1 MARHSLAV
9 ALLAL
14 TLAACGGSRAA
25 TTSSSGS
32 GTSQYT
38 RQVQGYLANIAS
50 AAEKQGFRRVVA
62 GPVFGTLDDDAK
74 ASHEMTVV
82 SGVDYV
88 LFGACDNDCTDVDLI
103 VYDQNGQLVKRDI
116 LADDKPVV
124 MFTAARSAK
133 YRVEVVMA
141 VCRTEPCRYG
151 LQLNAK

>member
-1 MARHSLAV
+1 MVRHSLAV

-14 TLAACGGSRAA
+14 SLSACGGSRASA
-25 TTSSSGS
+25 TTGT
-32 GTSQYT
+32 GTSEYT

-50 AAEKQGFRRVVA
+50 AAEKQGFRRVVG
-62 GPVFGTLDDDAK
+62 GPVFGSLDDDEK
-74 ASHEMTVV
+74 SSHDMTVV

-103 VYDQNGQLVKRDI
+103 VYDQNNRMVKRDI

-124 MFTAARSAK
+124 MFTAERSAK
-133 YRVEVVMA
+133 YRIEVVMA
-141 VCRTEPCRYG
+141 VCSTEPCRYG

>member
-1 MARHSLAV
+1 MVRHSLAV
-9 ALLAL
+9 AVLAL
-14 TLAACGGSRAA
+14 SLTACGGSRAA
-25 TTSSSGS
+25 TTSGS

-50 AAEKQGFRRVVA
+50 AAEKQGFTRVVG
-62 GPVFGTLDDDAK
+62 GPVFGSLDDDEK
-74 ASHEMTVV
+74 SSHEMTVV
-82 SGVDYV
+82 AGVDYV

-103 VYDQNGQLVKRDI
+103 VYDQNNRLVKRDI

-133 YRVEVVMA
+133 YRIEVVMA
-141 VCRTEPCRYG
+141 VCSTEPCRYG

>member
-1 MARHSLAV
+1 MVRHSLAV

-14 TLAACGGSRAA
+14 TLAACGGGSRAA
-25 TTSSSGS
+25 TTSSGT

-50 AAEKQGFRRVVA
+50 AAEKQGFRRVVG
-62 GPVFGTLDDDAK
+62 GPVFGSLDDDEK
-74 ASHEMTVV
+74 SSHEMTVV
-82 SGVDYV
+82 AGVDYV

-103 VYDQNGQLVKRDI
+103 VYDQNNRLVKRDI

-133 YRVEVVMA
+133 YRIEVVMA
-141 VCRTEPCRYG
+141 VCSTEPCRYG
-151 LQLNAK
+151 IQLNAK

>member
-1 MARHSLAV
+1 MVRHSLAV

-14 TLAACGGSRAA
+14 TLTACGGSRAA
-25 TTSSSGS
+25 TTSGS

-50 AAEKQGFRRVVA
+50 AAENQGFRRVVG
-62 GPVFGTLDDDAK
+62 GPVFGSLDDDGK

-103 VYDQNGQLVKRDI
+103 VYDQNGRVVKRDI

-124 MFTAARSAK
+124 MFTAGRSAK
-133 YRVEVVMA
+133 YRIEVVMA
-141 VCRTEPCRYG
+141 VCATEPCRYG